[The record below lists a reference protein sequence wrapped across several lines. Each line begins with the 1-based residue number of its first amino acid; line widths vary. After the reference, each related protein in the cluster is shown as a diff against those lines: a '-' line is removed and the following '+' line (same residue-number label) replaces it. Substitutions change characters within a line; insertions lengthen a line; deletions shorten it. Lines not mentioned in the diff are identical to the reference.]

1 MISAFL
7 NSVKIPE
14 LRRRILFTLAVIV
27 IVRLGAAITTPG
39 VNQGVLQEWFRT
51 SLSQRTGGGLAALFN
66 LFSGGA
72 LENCAVF
79 SLGIMPY
86 ISASIMMQLLT
97 AVIPQLGRLAREDG
111 GRQKIMQLTRYTTL
125 VLCIF
130 QGYLLALSFQ
140 HPESYHT
147 MLPGITDT
155 IRQLGVPLVDDLG
168 WKFRIVTVV
177 SLTTGT
183 LVLMWLGD
191 QITERGIGNG
201 ISLIIT
207 IGIVARLPAALV
219 QAWKTFVPSGQGAS
233 QVNPMVLVLL
243 VLVLIFVIAAVI
255 AITQGVRKITVQYAK
270 RVVGR
275 KMYGGQ
281 TQYMPLKVNYAGVM
295 PIIFAWALLLFPA
308 TIVSYGFKNSPT
320 ANRIAAALSTG
331 WPHYV
336 ALAAMIF
343 FFSYFWVATQFQPTQ
358 IADDLKKYGG
368 YIPGVRP
375 GKPTADFLDYTMTR
389 LTFAGAIF
397 LTLIAV
403 FPSLLSQWLNVP
415 VITAQFFGGTSL
427 LIIVGVMLDTMRQV
441 ETHLIQRHYDGFL
454 RKGRIRGRS
463 FDRAAYARGEAVE
476 QWHPHLVWCGYCRA
490 RDCRGRDL
498 SLWAIGEKA
507 ACSSRPARFRQ
518 RNSGG
523 NDYAALRDS
532 RDFTRG
538 DSAA

>member
-7 NSVKIPE
+7 NTVKIPE

-72 LENCAVF
+72 LENCAIF
-79 SLGIMPY
+79 SLGNMPY

-125 VLCIF
+125 VLCVF

-219 QAWKTFVPSGQGAS
+219 QAWKTFVPTGQGAS

-243 VLVLIFVIAAVI
+243 IAFLFIVIAAVI
-255 AITQGVRKITVQYAK
+255 AVTQGVRKITVQYAK

-295 PIIFAWALLLFPA
+295 PIIFAWALLLFPT
-308 TIVSYGFKNSPT
+308 TIVSVAFKNSPT
-320 ANRIAAALSTG
+320 AAAIAAGLNNG
-331 WPHYV
+331 WPHYLI
-336 ALAAMIF
+336 LAAMIF
-343 FFSYFWVATQFQPTQ
+343 FFSYFWVATQFQPAQ

-368 YIPGVRP
+368 YVPGVRP

-389 LTFAGAIF
+389 LTFAGAVF
-397 LTLIAV
+397 LTLIAIL
-403 FPSLLSQWLNVP
+403 PSLMSQSLHVP

-427 LIIVGVMLDTMRQV
+427 LIIVGVILDTMRQV

-454 RKGRIRGRS
+454 RKGRIRGGR
-463 FDRAAYARGEAVE
+463 FDRASYGRGEA
-476 QWHPHLVWCGYCRA
+476 A
-490 RDCRGRDL
+490 RESTL
-498 SLWAIGEKA
+498 IWLYVAIAILAIGGVA
-507 ACSSRPARFRQ
+507 FFVYAR
-518 RNSGG
+518 
-523 NDYAALRDS
+523 
-532 RDFTRG
+532 
-538 DSAA
+538 

>member
-1 MISAFL
+1 MVSAFL
-7 NSVKIPE
+7 NTVKIPE
-14 LRRRILFTLAVIV
+14 LRRRILFTLAIV
-27 IVRLGAAITTPG
+27 VVVRLGAAITTPG
-39 VNQGVLQEWFRT
+39 VNQAVLQEWFRSALT
-51 SLSQRTGGGLAALFN
+51 EKSGGNLAALLN

-72 LENCAVF
+72 LENCAIF

-86 ISASIMMQLLT
+86 ISASIMMQLLS

-111 GRQKIMQLTRYTTL
+111 GRQKIMQYTRFMT
-125 VLCIF
+125 VGLCIF
-130 QGYLLALSFQ
+130 QGYLLAISFQ
-140 HPESYHT
+140 HPEAYRVA
-147 MLPGITDT
+147 LPGISET
-155 IRQLGVPLVDDLG
+155 IARLGIPLVDDPG
-168 WKFRIVTVV
+168 WVFRIVTVI

-183 LVLMWLGD
+183 LLLMWLGD

-207 IGIVARLPAALV
+207 IGIVARLPAALA
-219 QAWKTFVPSGQGAS
+219 QAWKTFVPSGGAAT

-243 VLVLIFVIAAVI
+243 VLFLILVIAGVI

-320 ANRIAAALSTG
+320 ANRIASELSTG

-336 ALAAMIF
+336 ALGAMIF
-343 FFSYFWVATQFQPTQ
+343 FFSYFWVATQFQPAQ
-358 IADDLKKYGG
+358 IADHLKKYGG

-375 GKPTADFLDYTMTR
+375 GKPTADVRDFIIPR
-389 LTFAGAIF
+389 LTFSGAIF

-403 FPSLLSQWLNVP
+403 LPSLMSQGLNVP
-415 VITAQFFGGTSL
+415 MITAQFFGGTSL

-441 ETHLIQRHYDGFL
+441 ETNLIQRHYDGFL

-463 FDRAAYARGEAVE
+463 FDRASYARGEAAAGGTLMWLYVGIAV
-476 QWHPHLVWCGYCRA
+476 LAIAGVAIFLY
-490 RDCRGRDL
+490 GR
-498 SLWAIGEKA
+498 
-507 ACSSRPARFRQ
+507 
-518 RNSGG
+518 
-523 NDYAALRDS
+523 
-532 RDFTRG
+532 
-538 DSAA
+538 

>member
-1 MISAFL
+1 MVSAFL
-7 NSVKIPE
+7 NTVKIPE

-39 VNQGVLQEWFRT
+39 VNQAVLQEWFRT
-51 SLSQRTGGGLAALFN
+51 ASSQTGGGLAALFN

-97 AVIPQLGRLAREDG
+97 AVIPRLGRLAREDG

-168 WKFRIVTVV
+168 WKFRIITVI

-207 IGIVARLPAALV
+207 IGIVARLPAGLV

-270 RVVGR
+270 LVVGR
-275 KMYGGQ
+275 
-281 TQYMPLKVNYAGVM
+281 
-295 PIIFAWALLLFPA
+295 I
-308 TIVSYGFKNSPT
+308 
-320 ANRIAAALSTG
+320 
-331 WPHYV
+331 
-336 ALAAMIF
+336 
-343 FFSYFWVATQFQPTQ
+343 
-358 IADDLKKYGG
+358 
-368 YIPGVRP
+368 
-375 GKPTADFLDYTMTR
+375 
-389 LTFAGAIF
+389 
-397 LTLIAV
+397 
-403 FPSLLSQWLNVP
+403 
-415 VITAQFFGGTSL
+415 
-427 LIIVGVMLDTMRQV
+427 
-441 ETHLIQRHYDGFL
+441 
-454 RKGRIRGRS
+454 
-463 FDRAAYARGEAVE
+463 
-476 QWHPHLVWCGYCRA
+476 
-490 RDCRGRDL
+490 
-498 SLWAIGEKA
+498 
-507 ACSSRPARFRQ
+507 
-518 RNSGG
+518 
-523 NDYAALRDS
+523 
-532 RDFTRG
+532 
-538 DSAA
+538 

>member
-27 IVRLGAAITTPG
+27 IVRWGAAITTPG

-51 SLSQRTGGGLAALFN
+51 SLSQRTGGGVAALFN

-72 LENCAVF
+72 LENCAIF

-97 AVIPQLGRLAREDG
+97 AVIPRLGRLAREDG
-111 GRQKIMQLTRYTTL
+111 GRQKLMQLTRYAT
-125 VLCIF
+125 VGLCIF
-130 QGYLLALSFQ
+130 QGYLLPLSFQ

-147 MLPGITDT
+147 MLPGIIDT
-155 IRQLGVPLVDDLG
+155 IKNLGIPLVDDLG

-183 LVLMWLGD
+183 LLLMWMGA

-207 IGIVARLPAALV
+207 VGIVARLPAALA
-219 QAWKTFVPSGQGAS
+219 QAWKTFVPSSQTGSS
-233 QVNPMVLVLL
+233 QVNPAILVLMVAFL
-243 VLVLIFVIAAVI
+243 FIVIAGVI
-255 AITQGVRKITVQYAK
+255 TITQGVRKITVQYAK

-308 TIVSYGFKNSPT
+308 TIVQYGFRNSPT
-320 ANRIAAALSTG
+320 ANRIASELSNG

-343 FFSYFWVATQFQPTQ
+343 FFSYFWVATQFQPAQ

-375 GKPTADFLDYTMTR
+375 GKPTADFLDFTMTR
-389 LTFAGAIF
+389 LTFAGAFF

-403 FPSLLSQWLNVP
+403 LPSLLSQSLNVP
-415 VITAQFFGGTSL
+415 MITAQFFGGTRFFVILGVL
-427 LIIVGVMLDTMRQV
+427 LPTIGPV
-441 ETHLIQRHYDGFL
+441 ETNI
-454 RKGRIRGRS
+454 I
-463 FDRAAYARGEAVE
+463 
-476 QWHPHLVWCGYCRA
+476 
-490 RDCRGRDL
+490 
-498 SLWAIGEKA
+498 
-507 ACSSRPARFRQ
+507 
-518 RNSGG
+518 
-523 NDYAALRDS
+523 
-532 RDFTRG
+532 
-538 DSAA
+538 

>member
-72 LENCAVF
+72 LENCAIF

-243 VLVLIFVIAAVI
+243 VVVLIFVIAAVI

-331 WPHYV
+331 WPHYL

-463 FDRAAYARGEAVE
+463 FDRAAYARGEAVSSGILI
-476 QWHPHLVWCGYCRA
+476 WFGVGIAVLVIAGVAIFLY
-490 RDCRGRDL
+490 GR
-498 SLWAIGEKA
+498 
-507 ACSSRPARFRQ
+507 
-518 RNSGG
+518 
-523 NDYAALRDS
+523 
-532 RDFTRG
+532 
-538 DSAA
+538 